1 MGEQC
6 PATLAS
12 DIECLQ
18 GGRSRFR
25 RSARDGRHRA
35 TRRSRRRS
43 QSSLLSGTLERGG
56 TMGLRVV
63 SWHFSRPYR
72 TVASGYG
79 KQP

>member
-25 RSARDGRHRA
+25 RSARDGRRRA

-43 QSSLLSGTLERGG
+43 QSSLLSGTLERGLRGG
-56 TMGLRVV
+56 TLGLRVV
-63 SWHFSRPYR
+63 SWHFSRP
-72 TVASGYG
+72 
-79 KQP
+79 

>member
-18 GGRSRFR
+18 GGRSRIR
-25 RSARDGRHRA
+25 RSARDGRRRA
-35 TRRSRRRS
+35 TRRSRRS

-56 TMGLRVV
+56 TLGLRVV
-63 SWHFSRPYR
+63 SWHFL
-72 TVASGYG
+72 
-79 KQP
+79 QP